1 MCVYGA
7 VSLTFELNRLAHS
20 LESEHMWMRAIKI
33 LVNTEKRKSKTLA
46 LIFNPQLWDTR
57 LWRRES
63 LKVSNW
69 STTITLYYMLPYCTT
84 HTLSI
89 ELLSPFES
97 LFFCCPLLQGLP
109 WKISCNLMKSRIYTM
124 ESEWSFRDPPVPMIF
139 TFKIHTLPRR

>member
-46 LIFNPQLWDTR
+46 LIFNAQLRDTR

-63 LKVSNW
+63 FKVSNW
-69 STTITLYYMLPYCTT
+69 STSITLCLHTVR
-84 HTLSI
+84 HVNTLSI

-97 LFFCCPLLQGLP
+97 LFYAVLFCRVFLLEYLILSNEV
-109 WKISCNLMKSRIYTM
+109 KN
-124 ESEWSFRDPPVPMIF
+124 V
-139 TFKIHTLPRR
+139 